1 MFESEQV
8 SPLHLSAPSP
18 GMQGEEQDGG
28 EEPAFSVAVTTAV
41 AADEAVAE
49 PAELLAVTETLIV
62 DPTSADPRR

>member
-1 MFESEQV
+1 LLIVVFQRQV
-8 SPLHLSAPSP
+8 MSVAERSTRGALVVDVAV
-18 GMQGEEQDGG
+18 D
-28 EEPAFSVAVTTAV
+28 VAVTTAV